1 MKSLSLA
8 VLQII
13 SPIFY
18 LRCYSTIKM
27 NDIKIEKF
35 FVRDDEQF
43 FPNNNQLPVI
53 VYRQVFDTKSVSASK
68 WEQLFQENNFGKS
81 WRDGIFTYHHYHSTA
96 HEALGCYGG
105 HAQVRLGGDNEQVRK
120 DIELNAGD
128 CILIPTGVAHKNM
141 GQDSE
146 FGVVGAYDLDGKS
159 YDMNYGK
166 DAEERRK
173 AEENMKKVQVPRM
186 DPVVGKKNGGVIEF
200 WQKNTHQNEILM
212 TTDSTSLSE
221 IQKTNVIDQ
230 LKRRVTFIKYKS
242 NGRTYSRIY
251 YVNLSE
257 DAIHYQGSKRKSKHE
272 ACKIKDIGQ
281 IRRGFT
287 TAVWKKYID
296 KRKITRDKAHLAFS
310 ILYDNNRHS
319 LDLLADSENICLQWI
334 QGLEY
339 LIERYR
345 SHVRT
350 HHEITDRWL
359 WSLFSQADRD
369 QSGQLNRREVHQL
382 LRLLNIE
389 LDEREIDQYFNQ
401 SNIRTSNYEE
411 LRNLDKDEFLLFY
424 KFVSHRPELLKIICQ
439 YNGSTP
445 EQIADTL
452 FKYSILSKMPH
463 TNPLE
468 YPVDIASIT
477 CWKMK
482 TKNISPQPE
491 KPLTMTSDNNSS
503 SWSSN
508 TKDKKNYLTI
518 EQFKNFLQNEEHMKG
533 ITIDD
538 CSKLIARFEP
548 SSEGH
553 KYEELGV
560 DGLRLFLLHD
570 EFCLMN
576 PDKSRRV
583 YHDMTRPITD
593 YFIATSHNTYIR
605 DSQVYGNCTPE
616 TFIHALRTGCRAVEM
631 DCYDGDNMEPI
642 VYHAKT
648 LTKPITLRAI
658 LHAIQTQAFTV
669 SPYPLFLNIENHC
682 SYEQQGVMARLLKNI
697 FKDHLLTEPL
707 MNDSQ
712 VLPSPEDLKYKV
724 IIRSRRYPKGKIPA
738 DPKSSRSNDE
748 TEPNP
753 KNYHPDFAKLI
764 IYAQIVS
771 YTNINH
777 TMSTQKC
784 FHSISFKES
793 KADDLIK
800 AEPPE
805 HLDLIK
811 LTNKHLVRVYPG
823 TIRQNSSN
831 INPVTYWTYGVQ
843 MAALNYQANDDSMC
857 LQDGFFSDN
866 GGCGYLLKPP
876 CLLSNNLLF
885 DPKEIVHKRGK
896 RLIIHIISGQ
906 HLAKEKNSNDDSD
919 IVDPY
924 IEINTYGIECDYTQ
938 QHTPCIR
945 NNGLNPI
952 WDCKFHI
959 DVYCPELCLVKF
971 EVRDDDHYHR
981 SAFVGQACFPFTA
994 LQLGYRHIK
1003 LKAKDGDYIRGT
1015 LFVHIKIEN
1024 L

>member
-1 MKSLSLA
+1 MKSLSL
-8 VLQII
+8 VLLQII

-18 LRCYSTIKM
+18 LRCYSTVKM

-401 SNIRTSNYEE
+401 SNI
-411 LRNLDKDEFLLFY
+411 
-424 KFVSHRPELLKIICQ
+424 Q
-439 YNGSTP
+439 
-445 EQIADTL
+445 
-452 FKYSILSKMPH
+452 
-463 TNPLE
+463 
-468 YPVDIASIT
+468 
-477 CWKMK
+477 
-482 TKNISPQPE
+482 
-491 KPLTMTSDNNSS
+491 
-503 SWSSN
+503 
-508 TKDKKNYLTI
+508 
-518 EQFKNFLQNEEHMKG
+518 
-533 ITIDD
+533 
-538 CSKLIARFEP
+538 
-548 SSEGH
+548 
-553 KYEELGV
+553 
-560 DGLRLFLLHD
+560 
-570 EFCLMN
+570 
-576 PDKSRRV
+576 
-583 YHDMTRPITD
+583 
-593 YFIATSHNTYIR
+593 
-605 DSQVYGNCTPE
+605 
-616 TFIHALRTGCRAVEM
+616 
-631 DCYDGDNMEPI
+631 
-642 VYHAKT
+642 
-648 LTKPITLRAI
+648 
-658 LHAIQTQAFTV
+658 
-669 SPYPLFLNIENHC
+669 
-682 SYEQQGVMARLLKNI
+682 
-697 FKDHLLTEPL
+697 
-707 MNDSQ
+707 
-712 VLPSPEDLKYKV
+712 
-724 IIRSRRYPKGKIPA
+724 
-738 DPKSSRSNDE
+738 
-748 TEPNP
+748 
-753 KNYHPDFAKLI
+753 
-764 IYAQIVS
+764 
-771 YTNINH
+771 
-777 TMSTQKC
+777 
-784 FHSISFKES
+784 
-793 KADDLIK
+793 
-800 AEPPE
+800 
-805 HLDLIK
+805 
-811 LTNKHLVRVYPG
+811 
-823 TIRQNSSN
+823 
-831 INPVTYWTYGVQ
+831 
-843 MAALNYQANDDSMC
+843 
-857 LQDGFFSDN
+857 
-866 GGCGYLLKPP
+866 
-876 CLLSNNLLF
+876 
-885 DPKEIVHKRGK
+885 IVHKRGK

-1003 LKAKDGDYIRGT
+1003 LRAKDGDYIRGT